1 MARRAM
7 TSEAASAV
15 KLNGHSRE
23 HLFADLIGGEVI
35 KGTGKADIRRGDE
48 TWSVKSGT
56 WAQIFL
62 YRETA
67 AATLGVT
74 FHDCIKAFPDKRA
87 DYVADKTEAKTALQ
101 QPMRALCAHLAN
113 IENLE
118 AFLHRVMFA
127 DSINY
132 LVIEKGNKF
141 LEFKAD
147 DVVKAL
153 VSSILVKNSKARTKA
168 QMDDQKVVFH
178 LEGVKKALGE
188 IEIRSDSDAHYREL
202 KCRFNVPMLRDFLE
216 SRCAVNEYLM

>member
-7 TSEAASAV
+7 TSAAASAV
-15 KLNGHSRE
+15 KRTGHARE
-23 HLFADLIGGEVI
+23 HLFAGLIGGEVI

-67 AATLGVT
+67 AAALGVA
-74 FHDCIKAFPDKRA
+74 FHDCIKAFPDKRD
-87 DYVADKTEAKTALQ
+87 DYVDDKSKHKMALQ
-101 QPMRALCAHLAN
+101 QPMRALCAHLSD

-127 DSINY
+127 DSIDH
-132 LVIEKGNKF
+132 LVIMKGNKF
-141 LEFKAD
+141 LEFKAG
-147 DVVKAL
+147 DVVRAL
-153 VSSILVKNSKARTKA
+153 VSSILVKNSKARNKK
-168 QMDDQKVVFH
+168 QMDDQKVIFR

-188 IEIRSDSDAHYREL
+188 IEIRTDSAAHYREL

-216 SRCAVNEYLM
+216 SRCAVNEYLV

>member
-1 MARRAM
+1 M

-15 KLNGHSRE
+15 KRNGHARE

-67 AATLGVT
+67 AAALGVT
-74 FHDCIKAFPDKRA
+74 FHRCIKAFPEKRA
-87 DYVADKTEAKTALQ
+87 DYVADKAASKTALQ
-101 QPMRALCAHLAN
+101 QPMRALCAHLSE

-127 DSINY
+127 DSINH
-132 LVIEKGNKF
+132 LVIEKGKKF
-141 LEFKAD
+141 LEFKAG
-147 DVVKAL
+147 DVVNAL
-153 VSSILVKNSKARTKA
+153 VSSILVKNSKARNNK
-168 QMDDQKVVFH
+168 QMDDQKVVFYID
-178 LEGVKKALGE
+178 GVKKALGE

-216 SRCAVNEYLM
+216 SGCAVNEYLM